1 MDLVD
6 VFAVPTDL
14 PPSDHRW
21 NNASHQAAAGAGGT
35 DHWDSFGEPWVGLVM
50 VYYFRWNRMKMKN
63 LFFSFYMKLF
73 AFCTYKIIWT
83 AHRLTDSFI
92 CVLIKK
98 AAAFQELILHGWYLH
113 LQIALPHRGNLQP
126 TPGIHHRTTSP
137 ASVLYGLC
145 LQIQVS
151 VFTYK

>member
-1 MDLVD
+1 M
-6 VFAVPTDL
+6 FSQYPQICL
-14 PPSDHRW
+14 PVTIGGIMPHTKQLLGLEVQTIGTLSVSLELAWSWYIILDGIVWRW
-21 NNASHQAAAGAGGT
+21 RI
-35 DHWDSFGEPWVGLVM
+35 F
-50 VYYFRWNRMKMKN
+50 
-63 LFFSFYMKLF
+63 FFSFYMKLF
-73 AFCTYKIIWT
+73 AFGTYKIIWT

-113 LQIALPHRGNLQP
+113 LQIALPHHGNLQP